1 MSGIAFTLRAS
12 GHMPGAVL
20 HADAVLPGGKFLTVS
35 ASGFH
40 HEVQIGLAVG
50 GLNCGMSFSPAQA
63 RDLAAQMLTC
73 ADALDAAQGSA

>member
-40 HEVQIGLAVG
+40 HEVQLGVAIGGVS
-50 GLNCGMSFSPAQA
+50 CGMSFTPAQV
-63 RDLAAQMLTC
+63 RDLAAQMLAC
-73 ADALDAAQGSA
+73 AAALDAEQGRA